1 MSSKNRTKVR
11 RRLRHAMRCALV
23 VMAFAFAFAWWRR
36 GSWPMFRFEPSPPPS
51 PPPLMTFEFERMRT
65 PNGPN
70 GGPKEYGNK
79 HPLDCGSNGAMT
91 TFSFAYDDGEDEIH
105 NEYECAVARNGRPTS
120 AMLSRIEKS
129 TLDGPSGS
137 KMSGRDAMWDLDQHV
152 VDCGNRFLRK
162 WVLRQWSHSMKIVYT
177 CAWQTSDAGACEH
190 RQTTQIPRARKASEW
205 ANVELACSPEKFM
218 TAFRFAE
225 DRFAYTCCPKP
236 NVH

>member
-1 MSSKNRTKVR
+1 MSSMTPKRGINRWTASSSAGTTMSSKNRTKVR

-23 VMAFAFAFAWWRR
+23 VMAFAFAWWRR
-36 GSWPMFRFEPSPPPS
+36 RSWPMFRFEPSPPPS

-65 PNGPN
+65 PHGPN

-105 NEYECAVARNGRPTS
+105 NEYECAVAQNGRPTS
-120 AMLSRIEKS
+120 AMLSPIEKS

-137 KMSGRDAMWDLDQHV
+137 KMWGRDAMWDLDQHV

-190 RQTTQIPRARKASEW
+190 RQTT
-205 ANVELACSPEKFM
+205 
-218 TAFRFAE
+218 
-225 DRFAYTCCPKP
+225 
-236 NVH
+236 